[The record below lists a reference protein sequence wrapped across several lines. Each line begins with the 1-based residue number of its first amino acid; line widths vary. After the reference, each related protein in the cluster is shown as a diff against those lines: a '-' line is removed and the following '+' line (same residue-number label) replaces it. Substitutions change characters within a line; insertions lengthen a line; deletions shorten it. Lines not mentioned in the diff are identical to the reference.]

1 MDQASQYGQMDFNLP
16 HDVVS
21 LPSKGIFYKPKKES
35 LKVGFLTASDENL
48 LMSQNI
54 PKEGLITTLLK
65 NKIYEPGFDVTQ
77 MIDVDVQAVLLFLR
91 NTAFGPEYN
100 YIVTDPA
107 TGRKFDVKLNIDEVN
122 YLPSVHKPDIDGFFS
137 AVLPKSN
144 GNLKCKV
151 LSVKESNEIDS
162 IQNSYPDNMIAPVM
176 TKRLESQIV
185 ELNGE
190 RDKGKIAQFVNQMP
204 ISDSKY
210 LRKFLRECEPKL
222 DLLRTITAPS
232 GEKVAVE
239 VTFGAEFFRPFF
251 SV

>member
-1 MDQASQYGQMDFNLP
+1 MDQSAQYGQMDFNLP

-100 YIVTDPA
+100 YIITDPA
-107 TGRKFDVKLNIDEVN
+107 TNKKFDVTLNIDEVN
-122 YLPSVHKPDIDGFFS
+122 YLPSIHKSDIDGFFS
-137 AVLPKSN
+137 TVLPKSN
-144 GNLKCKV
+144 VNLKCKV

-210 LRKFLRECEPKL
+210 LRKYLRECEPKL

>member
-1 MDQASQYGQMDFNLP
+1 MDQSAQYGQMDFNLP

-35 LKVGFLTASDENL
+35 LKVGFLTAADENL

-54 PKEGLITTLLK
+54 PKEGLVTTLLK
-65 NKIYEPGFDVTQ
+65 NKIYEPGFDVSQ

-100 YIVTDPA
+100 YIITDPA
-107 TGRKFDVKLNIDEVN
+107 TNKKFDVTINIDEVN
-122 YLPSVHKPDIDGFFS
+122 YLPSTHKPDIDGFFS
-137 AVLPKSN
+137 TVLPKSN
-144 GNLKCKV
+144 VNLKCKV
-151 LSVKESNEIDS
+151 LSVKETNEIDS
-162 IQNSYPDNMIAPVM
+162 IQNSYPDSMVAPVM

-251 SV
+251 SI